1 MPDSPS
7 QAAELIQR
15 AAELVPVLRERARHV
30 DVARRL
36 PDETISDLVD
46 AGLFRIWIPKR
57 YGGYQATVAT
67 HLDMIRTLG
76 LGCVSTAW
84 TMAMMTTT
92 SWMAGQLPQK
102 AQDEIFGDDPSPR
115 FVGLF
120 TPTEHAAIRTEGG
133 YIINGSRPWATG
145 CLHATWA
152 EIMVPLADEQ
162 GQIINQL
169 WTFIPINQVEIE
181 DTWDTMGL
189 RGTGSN
195 TLVVK
200 DLFVPEHRTIP
211 MLGPQGVMEGFTRN
225 EHRDSEPLYRLPLA
239 MISRE
244 CFAGSILGAAQ
255 SALSYAQSILP
266 KRSIP
271 YGPYVQQSKAV
282 STQLQIAE
290 IATMIDTA
298 ELHIRRAAA
307 ACDAA
312 GEAGVFPSDEVR
324 ARCGH
329 DSAFGIRICKE
340 AVDRLMYVC
349 GASSVGKNSPLELI
363 YRDVSTGTLHG
374 VARVDATLE
383 LLGSIL
389 CGEGPNGT
397 FVF

>member
-1 MPDSPS
+1 MHGTSDQTSELVRR
-7 QAAELIQR
+7 AADLAPLLRQR
-15 AAELVPVLRERARHV
+15 AERVDHERRLDDDTIDELVR
-30 DVARRL
+30 
-36 PDETISDLVD
+36 
-46 AGLFRIWIPKR
+46 AGLFRVWIPKR
-57 YGGYQATVAT
+57 YGGYQASITT
-67 HLDMIRTLG
+67 HMEMIAQLG
-76 LGCVSTAW
+76 RACVSTAW

-92 SWMAGQLPQK
+92 SWMACQLPQK
-102 AQDEIFGDDPSPR
+102 AQDEIFGEDPDAR

-120 TPTEHAAIRTEGG
+120 TPTTTPAVRTEGG

-152 EIMVPLADEQ
+152 EIMVPLADDA
-162 GQIINQL
+162 GQIVNQM
-169 WTFIPINQVEIE
+169 WTFVPIGDVQIE
-181 DTWDTMGL
+181 DTWNTMGL
-189 RGTGSN
+189 RGTGSH
-195 TLVVK
+195 TLIVK

-225 EHRDSEPLYRLPLA
+225 EHRDNEPLYRLPLA

-255 SALSYAQSILP
+255 AALEYAISILP

-271 YGPYVQQSKAV
+271 YGPYTVQAKSLY
-282 STQLQIAE
+282 TQVQIAE
-290 IATMIDTA
+290 IATMIETA
-298 ELHIRRAAA
+298 ELHIRQAAA

-312 GEAGVFPSDEVR
+312 GAAGVFPSDEAR

-329 DSAFGIRICKE
+329 SAAYGIRMCKE
-340 AVDRLMYVC
+340 AVDRLMYLC
-349 GASSVGKNSPLELI
+349 GASSVSKGSLLERI

-383 LLGSIL
+383 LLGSVL
-389 CGEGPNGT
+389 CGQGPSGT

>member
-1 MPDSPS
+1 MLDTPRQS
-7 QAAELIQR
+7 AELVQL
-15 AAELVPVLRERARHV
+15 AAELVPALRKRAGRV
-30 DVARRL
+30 DVERRL
-36 PDETISDLVD
+36 PDETIRDMVD
-46 AGLFRIWIPKR
+46 AGLFRVWIPKR
-57 YGGYQATVAT
+57 YGGYQASVST
-67 HLDMIRTLG
+67 HLEMIRTLG
-76 LGCVSTAW
+76 LGCTSTAW

-92 SWMAGQLPQK
+92 SWMVCQLPQK
-102 AQDEIFGDDPSPR
+102 AQDEIFGDDPDAR
-115 FVGLF
+115 LVGLF
-120 TPTEHAAIRTEGG
+120 TPTAEPAIRTEGG
-133 YIINGSRPWATG
+133 YIINGARPWGTG

-152 EIMVPLADEQ
+152 EIMVPLADER
-162 GQIINQL
+162 GQIVNQL
-169 WTFIPINQVEIE
+169 WTFVPISDVEIV

-195 TLVVK
+195 TLVAK
-200 DLFVPEHRTIP
+200 DLFVPEHRTVP

-225 EHRDSEPLYRLPLA
+225 ENRANEPLYRLPLA
-239 MISRE
+239 MISRD

-255 SALSYAQSILP
+255 AALAYALSILP

-271 YGPYVQQSKAV
+271 YGPYVNQAAAV

-298 ELHIRRAAA
+298 EMHIRRAAA

-312 GEAGVFPSDEVR
+312 GEAGVFPSDEAR

-329 DSAFGIRICKE
+329 DSAFGIRMAKE

-349 GASSVGKNSPLELI
+349 GASSVAKGNPLELI
-363 YRDVSTGTLHG
+363 SRDVTTGTLHG

-383 LLGSIL
+383 LLGSVL
-389 CGEGPNGT
+389 CGQGPQGT

>member
-1 MPDSPS
+1 MSDPVR
-7 QAAELIQR
+7 QASELIQR
-15 AAELVPVLRERARHV
+15 AAELVPALRKRAGQV
-30 DVARRL
+30 DLERRL
-36 PDETISDLVD
+36 PDATIQDLID
-46 AGLFRIWIPKR
+46 ADLFRIWIPKR
-57 YGGYQATVAT
+57 YGGYQATVST

-76 LGCVSTAW
+76 HGCVSTAW

-92 SWMAGQLPQK
+92 SWMAAQLPQK
-102 AQDEIFGDDPSPR
+102 AQDEIYGDTPSPR

-120 TPTEHAAIRTEGG
+120 TPTAHAAVRTEGG

-152 EIMVPLADEQ
+152 EIMVPLADEK
-162 GQIINQL
+162 GEIINQL
-169 WTFIPINQVEIE
+169 WTFVPMEQVEIV

-244 CFAGSILGAAQ
+244 CFAGSILGGAQAA
-255 SALSYAQSILP
+255 LEYARSILP

-271 YGPYVQQSKAV
+271 YGPYTQQSKAV

-298 ELHIRRAAA
+298 EMHIRRAAA

-324 ARCGH
+324 ARAGH
-329 DSAFGIRICKE
+329 DSAYGIRICKE

-349 GASSVGKNSPLELI
+349 GASSVAKGGLLELI

-383 LLGSIL
+383 LLGSVL

-397 FVF
+397 FIF